1 MSLYLSVGYEHV
13 AMNHDS
19 SGISCTNRREY
30 LQGFTAALAVL
41 ITRAPQSRQ
50 HGPVE
55 LLLGRGLR
63 TCYVSGKTGYSTNG
77 FRLEYGTWFSELK
90 REYGNETDVV
100 VPLESV
106 RAISKRFDNMTYVF
120 FLGKQVAYPV
130 VANYD
135 ECPKNIG
142 SDVVKNLKKPS
153 QVPRGV
159 LIIYKVR
166 FKPVKQVYRPLS
178 KNKNVNTSG
187 NKKKDVESVKEFSNP
202 NPFDML
208 NSVENDVDLG
218 TNGGTSNLA
227 SKEANSSRSSFWN
240 VRSSTISTNPIAEKV
255 DKLEK
260 IIIDE
265 KITLVDD
272 EGKPLKKMDYPDVLI
287 VRMKLHQL
295 ITNWQI
301 SGFRGLAMEIP
312 DNMNLYEIIWI
323 SSYVVA
329 RRNRLIEMCSARYM
343 SFANDSFP
351 LLSVSITHVDPLDP
365 MAVNEDVVLAKLENP
380 PNMEEVV
387 ALVYKELIEILD
399 DLSGIQDTSVAP
411 KAENIQAGKKQIIM
425 TNDGVYE
432 EINEEGEREEVL
444 AQRREHLVLIL
455 VIKLRLM
462 TRMQLTLEEA
472 PQISYLRGLNAS
484 HNIRVMVCWDFDFI
498 VIDETV
504 AVAAGEGS
512 IVPPARRISDGF
524 RPLTKDNMNELA
536 VEHAWKLHVPLDHVE
551 GSSGGYKQEL
561 YAGKEN

>member
-1 MSLYLSVGYEHV
+1 
-13 AMNHDS
+13 
-19 SGISCTNRREY
+19 
-30 LQGFTAALAVL
+30 
-41 ITRAPQSRQ
+41 
-50 HGPVE
+50 
-55 LLLGRGLR
+55 
-63 TCYVSGKTGYSTNG
+63 
-77 FRLEYGTWFSELK
+77 
-90 REYGNETDVV
+90 NETNVV

-106 RAISKRFDNMTYVF
+106 RAISKQFDNMTYVF

-166 FKPVKQVYRPLS
+166 LKPVKQVYRPLS
-178 KNKNVNTSG
+178 KNNNVNTSG

-260 IIIDE
+260 LIIDE

-287 VRMKLHQL
+287 VRMKLHH
-295 ITNWQI
+295 
-301 SGFRGLAMEIP
+301 
-312 DNMNLYEIIWI
+312 
-323 SSYVVA
+323 
-329 RRNRLIEMCSARYM
+329 ARYM

-351 LLSVSITHVDPLDP
+351 LLSVSITHVAPLDP
-365 MAVNEDVVLAKLENP
+365 MDVNEDVVLAKLDNP

-399 DLSGIQDTSVAP
+399 
-411 KAENIQAGKKQIIM
+411 
-425 TNDGVYE
+425 
-432 EINEEGEREEVL
+432 
-444 AQRREHLVLIL
+444 
-455 VIKLRLM
+455 
-462 TRMQLTLEEA
+462 
-472 PQISYLRGLNAS
+472 
-484 HNIRVMVCWDFDFI
+484 
-498 VIDETV
+498 
-504 AVAAGEGS
+504 
-512 IVPPARRISDGF
+512 
-524 RPLTKDNMNELA
+524 
-536 VEHAWKLHVPLDHVE
+536 
-551 GSSGGYKQEL
+551 
-561 YAGKEN
+561 